1 MLEARKNLHTEY
13 AKTLETADSITSS
26 VFAVQTS
33 RMSSDFFA
41 NLEPGQDSPILPR
54 LSLGA
59 GELEPV
65 SIATNRF
72 EDYKII
78 AGCATKFPRP
88 ISEKGLAVFDLS
100 PLSNLLFVYAAVGF
114 RTIKPQACG
123 GGCEARR

>member
-1 MLEARKNLHTEY
+1 MLEARNNLHTEY

-72 EDYKII
+72 EDHKII
-78 AGCATKFPRP
+78 AGCITHTCW
-88 ISEKGLAVFDLS
+88 S
-100 PLSNLLFVYAAVGF
+100 LLDQSG
-114 RTIKPQACG
+114 R
-123 GGCEARR
+123 